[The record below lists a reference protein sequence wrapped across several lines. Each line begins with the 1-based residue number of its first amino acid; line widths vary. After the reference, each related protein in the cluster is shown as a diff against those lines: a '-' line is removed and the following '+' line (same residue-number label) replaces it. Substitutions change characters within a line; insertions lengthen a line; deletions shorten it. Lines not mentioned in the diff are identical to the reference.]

1 MPCDVL
7 CTGEVPVLLP
17 LPAPVPVPAP
27 APVPANAPHV
37 LCSHCAPINAP
48 AGPSM
53 TQSHPAFDG
62 SLDDTSHAY
71 ELLVGGSRG
80 PNDLNSANAALFW
93 HSKLL
98 CAEGA
103 AKAANHYAA
112 FICAMCLESLRHCF
126 TVSSKDG
133 SHSKHI
139 KLSVLLLIGK
149 GKGRAAL
156 EYDDPKGK
164 GNGRAKPID
173 EAEDA
178 AGDMD

>member
-1 MPCDVL
+1 
-7 CTGEVPVLLP
+7 
-17 LPAPVPVPAP
+17 
-27 APVPANAPHV
+27 
-37 LCSHCAPINAP
+37 
-48 AGPSM
+48 M

-62 SLDDTSHAY
+62 SLDDASPAY

-103 AKAANHYAA
+103 ANAANHYAA

-133 SHSKHI
+133 SHSKCI